1 MYKISDFARLSRV
14 SAKMLRHYDEIGL
27 LRPTFVD
34 PSSEYRFYT
43 PEQLPRLNR
52 IVVLKDLGFSLQ
64 QIATLLADDL
74 SGEQIKGMLKLRRAE
89 VEQRIE
95 AEQQRLAQL
104 DERLAQL
111 ERAGREPRYDVVLRP
126 VAALPAATVQAT
138 ATSEAAVGTLLDEL
152 EWYVGRRR
160 ARAAQPPAVVYH
172 VCEPGL
178 IQIEVAVPI
187 SGALPSKGR
196 VRAAE
201 LPAVQMMACLVHVGD
216 DDTLDAA
223 CSALLRWVETHGYRT
238 AGPIRELYLRYAP
251 AAPPHL
257 PLDFVAEQPDSAVT
271 EYQVPVVAA

>member
-27 LRPTFVD
+27 LRPAFVD

-52 IVVLKDLGFSLQ
+52 LVVLKDLGFSLQ
-64 QIATLLADDL
+64 QIAALLADDL
-74 SGEQIKGMLKLRRAE
+74 PAEQIKGMLKLRRAE

-104 DERLAQL
+104 DERLEEI
-111 ERAGREPRYDVVLRP
+111 ERAGRPQQYDIVLRP
-126 VAALPAATVQAT
+126 VAAQAVAAVQA
-138 ATSEAAVGTLLDEL
+138 SAANDAALDALLDEL
-152 EWYVGRRR
+152 EWYVGRKR
-160 ARAAQPPAVVYH
+160 ARGAQPPAVLYH
-172 VCEPGL
+172 ACKPRFMQV
-178 IQIEVAVPI
+178 EVTVPVN
-187 SGALPSKGR
+187 GVLPTNGR

-201 LPAVQMMACLVHVGD
+201 LPAVQLMACLVHVGG
-216 DDTLDAA
+216 DDTLEAA
-223 CSALLRWVETHGYRT
+223 YCALLHWVETHGYRT
-238 AGPIRELYLRYAP
+238 AGPMRELYLRYAP

-257 PLDFVAEQPDSAVT
+257 PLHFVAEQSDSAMT